1 MSTPVPGAPLVA
13 ASPSATAPTAP
24 TARAPQIGW
33 PSASQQAWQWS
44 VDQFNV
50 AYAAVLDQKQFEQW
64 PDFFVPQ
71 GFYQVQSRENFERQW
86 PLALLALEGQG
97 MLRDRVYGIT
107 QTIYHAPYTMRH
119 VLSPARL
126 TLPQPDAPAE
136 QQAVVRA
143 ETAFAVFRNR
153 PSQVSEV
160 YSVGRYLDEF
170 VATGEG
176 LRLQSRRC
184 IVDGDTVLNSL
195 IYPL

>member
-1 MSTPVPGAPLVA
+1 MSTPVPGASPTPDA
-13 ASPSATAPTAP
+13 CPPSAWPV
-24 TARAPQIGW
+24 GW
-33 PSASQQAWQWS
+33 PSASQLAWQWS

-50 AYAAVLDQKQFEQW
+50 AYAAVLDQQQFDQW
-64 PDFFVPQ
+64 PGFFLPQ
-71 GFYQVQSRENFERQW
+71 GFYQVQSRENFERQL
-86 PLALLALEGQG
+86 PLAWLALEGQG

-126 TLPQPDAPAE
+126 ALPHPEAAAE
-136 QQAVVRA
+136 QQTVVQA

-153 PSQVSEV
+153 PGQVGEV
-160 YSVGRYLDEF
+160 YSVGRYLDAF

>member
-1 MSTPVPGAPLVA
+1 MSSTTPAPVPSEAP
-13 ASPSATAPTAP
+13 
-24 TARAPQIGW
+24 RIGW
-33 PSASQQAWQWS
+33 PSASQQAWQWA
-44 VDQFNV
+44 VDQFNA
-50 AYAAVLDQKQFEQW
+50 AYAAALDQKQFDRW
-64 PDFFVPQ
+64 PAFFVPD
-71 GFYQVQSRENFERQW
+71 GFYQVQSRENFDRQL

-126 TLPQPDAPAE
+126 SLPQVEAGPE
-136 QQAVVRA
+136 QQGVVQA

-153 PSQVSEV
+153 PSQASEV
-160 YSVGRYLDEF
+160 YSVGRYLDEL
-170 VATGEG
+170 VHTAEG

-184 IVDGDTVLNSL
+184 ILDGDTVLNSL